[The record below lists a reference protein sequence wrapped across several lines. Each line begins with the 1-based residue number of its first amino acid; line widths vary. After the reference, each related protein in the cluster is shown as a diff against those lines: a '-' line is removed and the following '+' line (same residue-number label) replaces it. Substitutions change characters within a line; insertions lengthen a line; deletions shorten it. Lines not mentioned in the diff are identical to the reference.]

1 MNRPLVNRP
10 LVTGPLV
17 TGAFEIREVDDADLD
32 AYYDIRSQAF
42 GRPETE
48 RTEWRDRV
56 QRDQDAMRLGAYLG
70 GELVGGLRVLPG
82 GQWLNGRSVPM
93 AGLAAVVVRPE
104 VRGQGVARGLLF
116 AALDWMRARGI
127 AVSTLHPA
135 STRVYRSGG
144 WEIAGT
150 QETVRVNGRSLAA
163 LRAAPGPR
171 TDPTVVRLGR
181 DDWPAARACYARAA
195 AVHHGMVDRSE
206 SFWALREPAEDGSSW
221 FTYGVRGEHGLEGY
235 ARYEQVP
242 GSGWGYRLVVDDFVA
257 ETGAVAVALWR
268 FLGAHAMQVQHIEV
282 PHACTDPLL
291 LFLDEQDLS
300 VRFTNRWMF
309 RIVDISG
316 AIGGRGYPGVGNG
329 SVSAQIHDPWPGG
342 CTGAWTI
349 TVEDGAGHCVPAA
362 SASNPPDAVVTDIGA
377 LSALMIG
384 RFSTT
389 TLLTTGRMQGSHD
402 ALNTLGRLLSSP
414 PPVLDDDF

>member
-1 MNRPLVNRP
+1 MNDTAVN
-10 LVTGPLV
+10 
-17 TGAFEIREVDDADLD
+17 GAFEIREVDDGDLD

-56 QRDQDAMRLGAYLG
+56 QQDQDAVRLGAYVG
-70 GELVGGLRVLPG
+70 AELVGGLRVLPG
-82 GQWLNGRSVPM
+82 GQWLNGRSVSM
-93 AGLAAVVVRPE
+93 GGLAAVVVRPE
-104 VRGQGVARGLLF
+104 ARGQGVARGLLF
-116 AALDWMRARGI
+116 AALDWMRARDI

-135 STRVYRSGG
+135 STRVYRGGG

-150 QETVRVNGRSLAA
+150 QETVRVNGRSVAA
-163 LRAAPGPR
+163 LRPSPGAPGAP
-171 TDPTVVRLGR
+171 VVRLGR
-181 DDWPAARACYARAA
+181 GDWPAARACYARTAA
-195 AVHHGMVDRSE
+195 RHHGFVDRSE
-206 SFWALREPAEDGSSW
+206 SFWALREPVEDGSSW
-221 FTYGVRGEHGLEGY
+221 FTYGVRDERGLEGY
-235 ARYEQVP
+235 VRYEQVP
-242 GSGWGYRLVVDDFVA
+242 VSGWGYRLVVDDFVA
-257 ETGAVAVALWR
+257 ETGAVAMSLWR

-300 VRFTNRWMF
+300 VRNTNRWMF
-309 RIVDISG
+309 RIVDLAG

-329 SVSAQIHDPWPGG
+329 SVSVQIRDPWPGG
-342 CTGAWTI
+342 STGIWTI
-349 TVEDGAGHCVPAA
+349 TVEDGAGRAVRAA
-362 SASNPPDAVVTDIGA
+362 SASSPPDAVVTDIGA

-389 TLLTTGRMQGSHD
+389 TLLATGRIQGSDD
-402 ALNTLGRLLSSP
+402 AVGTLGRLLSSP

>member
-1 MNRPLVNRP
+1 MNPDVN
-10 LVTGPLV
+10 GPGV
-17 TGAFEIREVDDADLD
+17 NAAFEIREVDDGDLD

-48 RTEWRDRV
+48 RAGWRDRV
-56 QRDQDAMRLGAYLG
+56 QRDQDAMRLGAYIA

-104 VRGQGVARGLLF
+104 ARGQGVARGLEF

-150 QETVRVNGRSLAA
+150 QETVRVNSPSLAA
-163 LRAAPGPR
+163 VRTPSDALAGPA
-171 TDPTVVRLGR
+171 VVRLGR
-181 DDWPAARACYARAA
+181 DDWPAARDCYSRRAA
-195 AVHHGMVDRSE
+195 LRHGMVDRSE
-206 SFWALREPAEDGSSW
+206 SFWALREPVDDGSTW
-221 FTYGVRGEHGLEGY
+221 FTYGVRGDRGLDGFV
-235 ARYEQVP
+235 RYVQVP
-242 GSGWGYRLVVDDFVA
+242 GTAGWGYRLVVDDFVA
-257 ETGAVAVALWR
+257 ESSAVAGALWQ
-268 FLGAHAMQVQHIEV
+268 FLGAHAMQVPHLEV
-282 PHACTDPLL
+282 SHACTDSLL

-300 VRFTNRWMF
+300 VKNTNRWMF
-309 RIVDISG
+309 RIVDVAG

-329 SVSAQIHDPWPGG
+329 SVSVHIRDPWPNG
-342 CTGAWTI
+342 CSGTWTL
-349 TVEDGAGHCVPAA
+349 TVENGQGSAGAAPP
-362 SASNPPDAVVTDIGA
+362 SAGGVGNAVVTDIGA

-389 TLLTTGRMQGSHD
+389 TLRDAGRMQGSDD
-402 ALNTLGRLLSSP
+402 AVDTLGRLLHSP

>member
-1 MNRPLVNRP
+1 MNA
-10 LVTGPLV
+10 
-17 TGAFEIREVDDADLD
+17 AFEIREVDDGDLD

-48 RTEWRDRV
+48 RAGWRDRV
-56 QRDQDAMRLGAYLG
+56 QRDQDAMRLGAYTG

-104 VRGQGVARGLLF
+104 ARGQGVARSLEF
-116 AALDWMRARGI
+116 AALDWMRTRGI

-150 QETVRVNGRSLAA
+150 QETVRVNSRSLAA
-163 LRAAPGPR
+163 VRAHSGALAESV
-171 TDPTVVRLGR
+171 VVRLGR
-181 DDWPAARACYARAA
+181 DDWPAARVCYARTAA
-195 AVHHGMVDRSE
+195 LRHGMVDRSE
-206 SFWALREPAEDGSSW
+206 SFWALREPVADGSNRYM
-221 FTYGVRGEHGLEGY
+221 YGVRSDRGLDGFV
-235 ARYEQVP
+235 RYEQVP
-242 GSGWGYRLVVDDFVA
+242 GTDGWGYRLVVDDFVA
-257 ETGAVAVALWR
+257 ESSVVAGALWR
-268 FLGAHAMQVQHIEV
+268 FLGAHAMQVPHLEV
-282 PHACTDPLL
+282 SHACTDSLL

-300 VRFTNRWMF
+300 VEYTNRWMF
-309 RIVDISG
+309 RIVDVAG

-329 SVSAQIHDPWPGG
+329 SVSVKIRDPWPNG
-342 CTGAWTI
+342 CSGTWTL
-349 TVEDGAGHCVPAA
+349 TVEDGQGSGVAAPA
-362 SASNPPDAVVTDIGA
+362 SAANVGDAVETDVGA

-389 TLLTTGRMQGSHD
+389 TLRSAGRMQGSD
-402 ALNTLGRLLSSP
+402 EAVDTLGRLLHSP

>member
-1 MNRPLVNRP
+1 MNRPDVHA
-10 LVTGPLV
+10 
-17 TGAFEIREVDDADLD
+17 AFEIREVDDADLD

-42 GRPETE
+42 GRPEAE
-48 RTEWRDRV
+48 RTRWRDRV
-56 QRDQDAMRLGAYLG
+56 QRDEDAMRLGAYVG

-116 AALDWMRARGI
+116 SALDWMREQGI

-150 QETVRVNGRSLAA
+150 QETVRVNGRSVAA
-163 LRAAPGPR
+163 LRTAA
-171 TDPTVVRLGR
+171 DAAQPTVVRLGR
-181 DDWPAARACYARAA
+181 EDWLAARACYARAA
-195 AVHHGMVDRSE
+195 AVQHGMVDRSE
-206 SFWALREPAEDGSSW
+206 SFWSLREPTDDGSSW
-221 FTYGVRGEHGLEGY
+221 FTYGVRGEHGVEGY
-235 ARYEQVP
+235 ARYQQVP

-257 ETGAVAVALWR
+257 ESSAVAVALWR
-268 FLGAHAMQVQHIEV
+268 FLGAHAMQVEHIEV

-309 RIVDISG
+309 RIVDVAG

-329 SVSAQIHDPWPGG
+329 SVSVQIHDPWPGG
-342 CTGAWTI
+342 CTGTWAI
-349 TVEDGAGHCVPAA
+349 GVEDGTGHAAPVSTADAGA
-362 SASNPPDAVVTDIGA
+362 DTVVTDIGA

-384 RFSTT
+384 RFSTH
-389 TLLTTGRMQGSHD
+389 TLLATGRMQGSH
-402 ALNTLGRLLSSP
+402 AAVEALGRLVSSP

>member
-1 MNRPLVNRP
+1 MN
-10 LVTGPLV
+10 
-17 TGAFEIREVDDADLD
+17 GAFDIREVDDADLD

-42 GRPETE
+42 GRPEAE
-48 RTEWRDRV
+48 RTQWRDRV
-56 QRDQDAMRLGAYLG
+56 QRDEDAMRLGAYVG

-116 AALDWMRARGI
+116 AALDWMRDRGI

-150 QETVRVNGRSLAA
+150 QETVRVNGRSVAA
-163 LRAAPGPR
+163 LRSASDAAQPL
-171 TDPTVVRLGR
+171 VVRLGR

-195 AVHHGMVDRSE
+195 AVQHGMVDRSE
-206 SFWALREPAEDGSSW
+206 SFWMLREPTDDGSSW
-221 FTYGVRGEHGLEGY
+221 FTYGVRSEDGVDGY
-235 ARYEQVP
+235 VRYQQVP
-242 GSGWGYRLVVDDFVA
+242 GTTGWGYRIVVDDFVA
-257 ETGAVAVALWR
+257 QTSAVAVALWR
-268 FLGAHAMQVQHIEV
+268 FLGAHTMQVPHIEV
-282 PHACTDPLL
+282 PHGCTDPLL

-300 VRFTNRWMF
+300 VRLTNRWMF
-309 RIVDISG
+309 RMVDVAG
-316 AIGGRGYPGVGNG
+316 AISGRGYPGVGNG
-329 SVSAQIHDPWPGG
+329 SVSVQIHDPWPRG
-342 CTGAWTI
+342 CTGTWSI
-349 TVEDGAGHCVPAA
+349 SVEDGSGRAARVSPADAADAGA
-362 SASNPPDAVVTDIGA
+362 DTVVTDIGA

-384 RFSTT
+384 RFSTH
-389 TLLTTGRMQGSHD
+389 TLLATGRMWGSPG
-402 ALNTLGRLLSSP
+402 AVEALGRLLSSP

>member
-1 MNRPLVNRP
+1 MVS
-10 LVTGPLV
+10 
-17 TGAFEIREVDDADLD
+17 GAFEIREVDDADLD
-32 AYYDIRSQAF
+32 AYYDIRSQSF

-56 QRDQDAMRLGAYLG
+56 QRDQNAMRLGAYVG
-70 GELVGGLRVLPG
+70 GEIVGGLRVLPG

-116 AALDWMRARGI
+116 AALDWMRARDI

-163 LRAAPGPR
+163 LRVAPGATR
-171 TDPTVVRLGR
+171 SAVVRLGR
-181 DDWPAARACYARAA
+181 EDWPAARACYARAA
-195 AVHHGMVDRSE
+195 ADHHGFVDRSE
-206 SFWALREPAEDGSSW
+206 SFWALREPVDDGSSW
-221 FTYGVRGEHGLEGY
+221 FTYGVRGDHGLEGY
-235 ARYEQVP
+235 VRYRQVP
-242 GSGWGYRLVVDDFVA
+242 GTSGWGYRIVVDDFVA
-257 ETGAVAVALWR
+257 QNGAVAIALWR
-268 FLGAHAMQVQHIEV
+268 FLGAHAMQVPHLEV
-282 PHACTDPLL
+282 PHSCTDSLL

-300 VRFTNRWMF
+300 VRDTNRWMF
-309 RIVDISG
+309 RIVDVAG

-329 SVSAQIHDPWPGG
+329 SVSVQIRDPWPGG
-342 CTGAWTI
+342 CTGTWTI
-349 TVEDGAGHCVPAA
+349 SVEDGTGHAAPVSSAGA
-362 SASNPPDAVVTDIGA
+362 SADTVVTDIGA

-384 RFSTT
+384 RFSTQ
-389 TLLTTGRMQGSHD
+389 TLLETGRMQGSHD
-402 ALNTLGRLLSSP
+402 AVHTLGRLSTSP